1 MKVMHFESNLP
12 GTVIDIFHSLK
23 FCDWGITAD
32 SGAGAM
38 NSLRDH
44 HAGALRDPLKFSF
57 PVHLTDVSN
66 SGAHLRAFT
75 VRAGV
80 GVEHVGTN
88 VARAALKKKQRAGV
102 PLCAGVCTE
111 H

>member
-23 FCDWGITAD
+23 FCDWGIKAD

-57 PVHLTDVSN
+57 PRSSYWQAPACQTAGAERIYVHSRWGRE
-66 SGAHLRAFT
+66 SGSSTWAQML
-75 VRAGV
+75 
-80 GVEHVGTN
+80 HVQ
-88 VARAALKKKQRAGV
+88 L
-102 PLCAGVCTE
+102 
-111 H
+111 